1 MATNPSSPAGFN
13 PRMRQESHEIGT
25 IRPEEKPSSCTVQE
39 ALPTSASSLSR
50 EETAVLEALDDAA
63 DAFATLPLNA
73 TTADGADF
81 DRAVRQLRRIVLAR
95 RRT

>member
-1 MATNPSSPAGFN
+1 
-13 PRMRQESHEIGT
+13 
-25 IRPEEKPSSCTVQE
+25 
-39 ALPTSASSLSR
+39 
-50 EETAVLEALDDAA
+50 LEALDDAA
-63 DAFATLPLNA
+63 DAFATLPLSA